1 MSDLRIVP
9 SSAPVGAIIEN
20 IDLSTPLDDATFAQI
35 EAAYAAHAVLVFRD
49 QALTPEQMI
58 AFTQRFGDIERYTRN
73 HYAHPDHP
81 EMLLIS
87 NIIEGD
93 RSIGLADAGATWHS
107 DMSYVK
113 VPPRGSVL
121 YAREIPMQDGQP
133 LGDTLFASTGA
144 AYDDLSQATK
154 DLLDGRR
161 TTHSYEGKHA
171 RRAALGKSNRKPL
184 SAKER
189 EALPPT
195 DHPVI
200 RTHAQTGRKCIYV
213 IDGECVGIS
222 GLADTE
228 AEPLLSDLA
237 DRCTRPEYTYSH
249 HWQVNDLLMWD
260 NCLVQHLA
268 IQDYALPQRRLMW
281 RTTIKGTA
289 PA

>member
-1 MSDLRIVP
+1 MAGLRIVP
-9 SSAPVGAIIEN
+9 SLAPVGAVVEN
-20 IDLSTPLDDATFAQI
+20 VDLSAAMDEATFARI

-49 QALTPEQMI
+49 QTLTPEQMI
-58 AFTQRFGDIERYTRN
+58 AFTQRFGEIERYSRN

-87 NIIEGD
+87 NIVEEN
-93 RSIGLADAGATWHS
+93 RNIGLADAGATWHT
-107 DMSYVK
+107 DMSYVQ

-121 YAREIPMQDGQP
+121 YAREIPRQDGKP

-184 SAKER
+184 SAAER
-189 EALPPT
+189 DALPPT

-213 IDGECVGIS
+213 VDGECEGVT
-222 GLADTE
+222 GLPDAE
-228 AEPLLSDLA
+228 AEPLLADLA
-237 DRCTRPEYTYSH
+237 DRCTHEKYTYRH
-249 HWQVNDLLMWD
+249 HWQMNDLVMWD

-281 RTTIKGTA
+281 RTTIKGTI

>member
-1 MSDLRIVP
+1 MSDIRIVP
-9 SSAPVGAIIEN
+9 SSAPIGAIVEN
-20 IDLSTPLDDATFAQI
+20 VDLSADLDDATFAQI
-35 EAAYAAHAVLVFRD
+35 DAAYAAHAVLVFRG
-49 QALTPEQMI
+49 QRLTPEQMI
-58 AFTQRFGDIERYTRN
+58 AFTQRFGEIERYSRN

-87 NIIEGD
+87 NIVEKD
-93 RSIGLADAGATWHS
+93 RNIGLADAGATWHT

-121 YAREIPMQDGQP
+121 YAREIPEQNGQP

-144 AYDDLSQATK
+144 AYDDLPETTK
-154 DLLDGRR
+154 NLLDGRQ

-184 SAKER
+184 STAER
-189 EALPPT
+189 AALPPT

-213 IDGECVGIS
+213 VDGECEGIT
-222 GLADTE
+222 GLPDAKS
-228 AEPLLSDLA
+228 EPILADLA
-237 DRCTRPEYTYSH
+237 DRCTREEYTYRH

-268 IQDYALPQRRLMW
+268 IQDYTLPQRRLMW
-281 RTTIKGTA
+281 RTTIKGTT